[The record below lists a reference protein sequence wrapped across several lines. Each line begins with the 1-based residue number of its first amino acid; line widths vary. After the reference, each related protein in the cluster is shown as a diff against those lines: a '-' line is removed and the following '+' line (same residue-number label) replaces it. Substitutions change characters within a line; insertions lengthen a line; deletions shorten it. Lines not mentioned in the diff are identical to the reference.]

1 MDKLSVVKA
10 IQTCGVVAV
19 VRADSGDE
27 AINATRALMR
37 GGVRGIEITFTV
49 PGAAQTI
56 VALAREATAGNLEG
70 DILLGAGTVL
80 NIEQAEAALDA
91 GAQFL
96 VSPCIVTEVIHAAQ
110 ARGIAM
116 LPGALTPTEIWTAHA
131 LGGDIIKVFPASRF
145 GPSYFKDIK
154 GPLPH
159 IPLLPTGGVDAQNA
173 GEWLKVGAVA
183 LGVGGKL
190 VDREAI
196 KAGDWDLL
204 TTRARELMQAVRA
217 ARGEER

>member
-1 MDKLSVVKA
+1 MVDKDSIINDIKA
-10 IQTCGVVAV
+10 CGVVAV

-27 AINATRALMR
+27 AVQAARALLR

-49 PGAAQTI
+49 PGAAETI
-56 VALAREATAGNLEG
+56 ARLAREAASGNLEG
-70 DILLGAGTVL
+70 ELLLGAGTVL
-80 NIEQAEAALDA
+80 SLEQADAALDA
-91 GAQFL
+91 GAEFL
-96 VSPCIVTEVIHAAQ
+96 VSPCIVGDVIHQAQ
-110 ARGIAM
+110 ARGAAM

-145 GPSYFKDIK
+145 GPAYFKDLK

-159 IPLLPTGGVDAQNA
+159 IPLLPTGGVDAKNA
-173 GEWLKVGAVA
+173 GEWIRAGAVA

-196 KAGDWDLL
+196 KAGAWDVL
-204 TTRARELMQAVRA
+204 TDRARELMQAVRD
-217 ARGEER
+217 ARGE